1 MWGQLAFVFVFKRHY
16 CNPVKR
22 ILTLENVYQLK
33 TSHCKAK
40 ALCMPACV
48 IFSCRTEH
56 PLLLQPCNYRP
67 FSPSQTRHHLLEP
80 SHHHQRAPWCSP
92 PMLQSFL
99 IIHYRVH
106 HLTRDYDYVFFFI
119 PTCKK
124 KKRGGDPCTDMMV
137 RGGENMAV
145 FIAQY
150 DWLNLLVFLILQ
162 SRLAHRRRIAP
173 QCCMNL

>member
-106 HLTRDYDYVFFFI
+106 HLTRDYDYMFSFLF
-119 PTCKK
+119 PHARR
-124 KKRGGDPCTDMMV
+124 KRGVGSLHRHDGE
-137 RGGENMAV
+137 GGRKHGC
-145 FIAQY
+145 FYSSI
-150 DWLNLLVFLILQ
+150 WLIKSPGFLNSSVQ
-162 SRLAHRRRIAP
+162 TGS
-173 QCCMNL
+173 